1 MKSISFLRLN
11 CELTFCSRNS
21 LPFTLMRNEFTILQI
36 FYEFT
41 IFRANSSWIHWI
53 YDAYTINFAK
63 KLLNQFRFC
72 EFTVYCAEIP
82 WMNNLSR
89 ENTLNSRDVSR
100 IRYEYTIYFTISL
113 KIHSMFREYTINS
126 VFISQVHFEFTVES
140 QIHCEFPNNFAN
152 LLNLYLSFSQK
163 YHKFTIFL
171 AIWLWIHCLLR
182 WFIINTL
189 SISRIY
195 F

>member
-1 MKSISFLRLN
+1 MN
-11 CELTFCSRNS
+11 
-21 LPFTLMRNEFTILQI
+21 IL
-36 FYEFT
+36 
-41 IFRANSSWIHWI
+41 
-53 YDAYTINFAK
+53 
-63 KLLNQFRFC
+63 
-72 EFTVYCAEIP
+72 
-82 WMNNLSR
+82 
-89 ENTLNSRDVSR
+89 
-100 IRYEYTIYFTISL
+100 IYFTIAL

-152 LLNLYLSFSQK
+152 LLNLYLSFSRK

-195 F
+195 LEFTIFFASSLWIYFLYYDFTINLVDFSRIYFLIHYLLREFTIYFAKQPWIYYLFQDYTMNSLSVSRIYLLYYEFTINLTDWIHF